1 MAYPFGT
8 FEDVSDRE
16 AEIVKSLNFKSGVIT
31 IPKSIEESTNIFLLP
46 RVAVGNINMNTFKSK
61 IRGFDNL
68 LFCLRN

>member
-8 FEDVSDRE
+8 FKDVLIE

-46 RVAVGNINMNTFKSK
+46 RVAVVNINMNTFKK
-61 IRGFDNL
+61 IEVRQSFV
-68 LFCLRN
+68 